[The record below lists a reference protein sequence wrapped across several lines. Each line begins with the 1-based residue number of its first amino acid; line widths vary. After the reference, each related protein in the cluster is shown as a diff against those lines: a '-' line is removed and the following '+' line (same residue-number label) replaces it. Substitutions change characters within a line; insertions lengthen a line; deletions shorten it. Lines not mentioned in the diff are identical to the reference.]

1 MLAATAPITPLAW
14 EIPYAAGVAIK
25 KKKKKVKSGNSK
37 INHILLTLF
46 EPRGEIYLTLDVPG
60 LFS

>member
-25 KKKKKVKSGNSK
+25 KKKSEVRK
-37 INHILLTLF
+37 
-46 EPRGEIYLTLDVPG
+46 
-60 LFS
+60 

>member
-1 MLAATAPITPLAW
+1 MLAATAPITPLSW
-14 EIPYAAGVAIK
+14 EIPYAAGVAI
-25 KKKKKVKSGNSK
+25 KKKKVKSGNSK